1 MERNYTNYS
10 AEGIV
15 KNKSRARLVQ
25 KTIENY
31 IYKSNLGFSVL
42 QKVWFDDLQG
52 GKGVIKKLAD
62 IDKKNEQNYYIEDPI
77 ILRDGTKIAI
87 CNQWGKDNF
96 STFITH
102 ARLLGF
108 EINIESAY
116 TEEHDI
122 KKDVLKEKDMTLT
135 LENQLIV

>member
-62 IDKKNEQNYYIEDPI
+62 IDKKNEQNY
-77 ILRDGTKIAI
+77 
-87 CNQWGKDNF
+87 
-96 STFITH
+96 
-102 ARLLGF
+102 
-108 EINIESAY
+108 
-116 TEEHDI
+116 
-122 KKDVLKEKDMTLT
+122 
-135 LENQLIV
+135 

>member
-87 CNQWGKDNF
+87 CNQWEKDNL